1 MLKRI
6 IMKKKVMMN
15 KSLLKFKGAPALV
28 VYIFFPISLLS
39 FLMVFVVVFLSIGLI
54 GKLISSGVAIYLFIL
69 LLKSTPLEAS
79 FSANDLEF
87 KTLLRKKIKFSYE
100 EIIYFRENIEG
111 AHMYTVIVVKFKD
124 KSKIRRG
131 KMEFYCPPS
140 KRKELDD
147 FLKEKGFVIEKMK

>member
-1 MLKRI
+1 MLKRLLL
-6 IMKKKVMMN
+6 KKIVMMN
-15 KSLLKFKGAPALV
+15 KSLLKYKGGPTFI
-28 VYIFFPISLLS
+28 VYILFPISLFT
-39 FLMVFVVVFLSIGLI
+39 FLTIFFVVAASVGLF
-54 GKLISSGVAIYLFIL
+54 GKLITSGVTLYLFRL
-69 LLKSTPLEAS
+69 LLAGSSLEVS
-79 FSANDLEF
+79 FSADGLEF
-87 KTLLRKKIKFSYE
+87 KTMLRKKIKFSYE

-111 AHMYTVIVVKFKD
+111 ALMYTVIVVKFKD